1 MSEGTRM
8 NDRTRPL
15 QGIRVVEMTHMVMGP
30 TVGVILGDLG
40 ADVIKVEP
48 VKGDNTRRLLGS
60 GAGYFP
66 MYNRNKRSLA
76 VDTTVPAG
84 KAVVDALLA
93 EADVF
98 VENFRPGA
106 MAENG
111 WDAETLARKHPRLIS
126 CSAKGFLGG
135 PYESRTALDE
145 VAQMMGGLAY
155 MTGLPGKPMRAGA
168 SVIDVT
174 GGMFCVI
181 GILAA
186 LEQRHRTGRG
196 QHVTAS
202 LFETTAFLCGQHM
215 AQGAV
220 TGRPAPPMTQRLSA
234 WGVYDIFDT
243 ADADQVFIA
252 VVSDTQ
258 WRKFCA
264 SFAFEQF
271 LADRSLDTNSGRV
284 QQREHTMGVLREEFR
299 RWTKAELMA
308 KLESIG
314 LPFAPVSKPEDLF
327 DDPHLNAEG
336 GLVPLTLPDGRATK
350 LPALPLAM
358 DGARFGTWRDL
369 PRIGQHTHAALR
381 DAGYDDAQID
391 ALAAQGVVHLPDAA

>member
-1 MSEGTRM
+1 M
-8 NDRTRPL
+8 NERTRPL

-30 TVGVILGDLG
+30 AIGVILADLG

-48 VKGDNTRRLLGS
+48 PKGDNTRRLLGS

-93 EADVF
+93 GADVF
-98 VENFRPGA
+98 IENFRPGA

-111 WDAETLARKHPRLIS
+111 WSYEALSQKHPRLIC

-135 PYESRTALDE
+135 PYEQRTALDE

-186 LEQRHRTGRG
+186 LEERHRTGRG
-196 QHVTAS
+196 QQVTAS

-215 AQGAV
+215 AQGVV
-220 TGRPAPPMTQRLSA
+220 TGKPAPPMTQRLSA

-258 WRKFCA
+258 WRKFCT
-264 SFAFEQF
+264 AFDFQDF

-284 QQREHTMGVLREEFR
+284 QQRERTMPFLREQFR
-299 RWTKAELMA
+299 GWKKAALMD
-308 KLESIG
+308 KLETIG

-327 DDPHLNAEG
+327 DDPHLNAQG

-350 LPALPLAM
+350 LPALPLEM
-358 DGARFGTWRDL
+358 GGQRFDAWRDL
-369 PRIGQHTHAALR
+369 PQIGQHTQETLR
-381 DAGYDDAQID
+381 EAGFSDAEISE
-391 ALAAQGVVHLPDAA
+391 LAAVGVLRGPGAP

>member
-1 MSEGTRM
+1 M
-8 NDRTRPL
+8 NERQGPL
-15 QGIRVVEMTHMVMGP
+15 AGIRVVEMTHMVMGP
-30 TVGVILGDLG
+30 TVGLILADLG

-48 VKGDNTRRLLGS
+48 PKGDNTRRLLGS
-60 GAGYFP
+60 GSGYFP

-111 WDAETLARKHPRLIS
+111 WDYESLSKKHPRLIC
-126 CSAKGFLGG
+126 CSAKGFLAG
-135 PYESRTALDE
+135 PYEQRTALDE

-186 LEQRHRTGRG
+186 LQERHRTGRG
-196 QHVTAS
+196 QAVTAS

-220 TGRPAPPMTQRLSA
+220 TGKPAPPMSQRLSA

-243 ADADQVFIA
+243 ADADQVFIG

-258 WRKFCA
+258 WRKFCT
-264 SFAFEQF
+264 AFGFDEF
-271 LADRSLDTNSGRV
+271 GADESLAGNSGRV
-284 QQREHTMGVLREEFR
+284 QQRERVIGFLREQFR
-299 RWTKAELMA
+299 RWPKADLMA
-308 KLESIG
+308 KLEGIG
-314 LPFAPVSKPEDLF
+314 LPFAPVTRPEQLF

-336 GLVPLTLPDGRATK
+336 GLLPLTLPDGRPTK
-350 LPALPLAM
+350 LPALPLEV
-358 DGARFGTWRDL
+358 GGQRFGVRRDL
-369 PRIGQHTHAALR
+369 PGIGQQSREVLAE
-381 DAGYDDAQID
+381 AGFGLAEIEE
-391 ALAAQGVVHLPDAA
+391 LAAAGVVRLADA

>member
-1 MSEGTRM
+1 M
-8 NDRTRPL
+8 NDRERPL

-30 TVGVILGDLG
+30 SVGLILADLG

-48 VKGDNTRRLLGS
+48 LKGDNTRRLLGS

-76 VDTTVPAG
+76 VDTTLPAG

-93 EADVF
+93 RADVF

-111 WDAETLARKHPRLIS
+111 WDAETLAVRHPRLIC

-135 PYESRTALDE
+135 PYEQRTALDE

-186 LEQRHRTGRG
+186 LEQRHRSGRG
-196 QHVTAS
+196 RPVTAS

-215 AQGAV
+215 AQGVV
-220 TGRPAPPMTQRLSA
+220 TGKPAPPMTQRLSA

-243 ADADQVFIA
+243 ADGQQVFIG

-258 WRKFCA
+258 WRKFCT
-264 SFAFEQF
+264 AFGF
-271 LADRSLDTNSGRV
+271 TALADDRSLDGNSGRV
-284 QQREHTMGVLREEFR
+284 QQRERTMPFLREQFR
-299 RWTKAELMA
+299 GWSKADLMA
-308 KLESIG
+308 KLETIG
-314 LPFAPVSKPEDLF
+314 LPFAPS
-327 DDPHLNAEG
+327 
-336 GLVPLTLPDGRATK
+336 TATPME
-350 LPALPLAM
+350 L
-358 DGARFGTWRDL
+358 
-369 PRIGQHTHAALR
+369 
-381 DAGYDDAQID
+381 
-391 ALAAQGVVHLPDAA
+391 ALADRLLAEEFGSEAFVAGLEEAAA

>member
-1 MSEGTRM
+1 M
-8 NDRTRPL
+8 NDRERPL

-30 TVGVILGDLG
+30 SVGLILADLG

-48 VKGDNTRRLLGS
+48 LKGDNTRRLLGS

-76 VDTTVPAG
+76 VDTTLPAG

-93 EADVF
+93 RADVF

-111 WDAETLARKHPRLIS
+111 WDAETLAVRHPRLIC

-135 PYESRTALDE
+135 PYEQRTALDE

-186 LEQRHRTGRG
+186 LEQRHRSGRG
-196 QHVTAS
+196 RPVTAS

-215 AQGAV
+215 AQGVV
-220 TGRPAPPMTQRLSA
+220 TGKPAPPMTQRLSA

-243 ADADQVFIA
+243 ADGQQVFIG

-258 WRKFCA
+258 WRKFCT
-264 SFAFEQF
+264 AFGF
-271 LADRSLDTNSGRV
+271 TALADDRSLDGNSGRV
-284 QQREHTMGVLREEFR
+284 QQRERTMPFLREQFR
-299 RWTKAELMA
+299 GWSKADLMA
-308 KLESIG
+308 KLETIG

-327 DDPHLNAEG
+327 DDPHLNAQG
-336 GLVPLTLPDGRATK
+336 GLVPLTLPDGRRSK
-350 LPALPLAM
+350 LPALPLAI
-358 DGARFGTWRDL
+358 DGERFDLYQDL
-369 PRIGQHTHAALR
+369 PQVGEHTLAVLHEAGFG
-381 DAGYDDAQID
+381 DAEIAE
-391 ALAAQGVVHLPDAA
+391 LASAGVIRLPEPA

>member
-1 MSEGTRM
+1 M
-8 NDRTRPL
+8 NQRTRPL

-30 TVGVILGDLG
+30 SIGVILGDLG

-48 VKGDNTRRLLGS
+48 TKGDNTRRLLGS

-84 KAVVDALLA
+84 KAVVDRLLA
-93 EADVF
+93 GADVF
-98 VENFRPGA
+98 IENFRPGA

-111 WDAETLARKHPRLIS
+111 WDYESLSKKHPRLIC

-135 PYESRTALDE
+135 PYEQRTALDE

-186 LEQRHRTGRG
+186 LEERHRSGRG
-196 QHVTAS
+196 QAVTAS

-215 AQGAV
+215 AQGVV
-220 TGRPAPPMTQRLSA
+220 TGKPAPPMTQRLSA

-258 WRKFCA
+258 WRKFCT
-264 SFAFEQF
+264 AFGFEEF
-271 LADRSLDTNSGRV
+271 LADRSLDSNSGRV
-284 QQREHTMGVLREEFR
+284 QQRERTMGFLREHFR
-299 RWTKAELMA
+299 GWKKAALME
-308 KLESIG
+308 KLETIG
-314 LPFAPVSKPEDLF
+314 LPFAPVAKPEDLF
-327 DDPHLNAEG
+327 EDPHLNAQG
-336 GLVPLTLPDGRATK
+336 GLVPVTLPDGRPIK
-350 LPALPLAM
+350 LPALPLEM
-358 DGARFGTWRDL
+358 SGQRFEAWRDL
-369 PRIGQHTHAALR
+369 PQIGQHTQEALR
-381 DAGYDDAQID
+381 EAGLGEAEI
-391 ALAAQGVVHLPDAA
+391 AELAAAGVLAWPGSKPKDA